1 MVTVTR
7 EFAER
12 IASMAELLL
21 ADEFYASG
29 DVGYPLNRNIATD
42 ACRPVS

>member
-29 DVGYPLNRNIATD
+29 TLAIRSIGI
-42 ACRPVS
+42 